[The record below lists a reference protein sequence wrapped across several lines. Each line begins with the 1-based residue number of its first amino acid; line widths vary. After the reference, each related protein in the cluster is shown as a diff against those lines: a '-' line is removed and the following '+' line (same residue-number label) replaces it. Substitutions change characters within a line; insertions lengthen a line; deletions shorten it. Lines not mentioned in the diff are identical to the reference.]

1 MPGLWIVD
9 ADAARRRLLA
19 ELAGAGDDAILGA
32 PGDRALE
39 LALSPGVVLLG
50 VGSDPAA
57 ELDFVQRLLPATSA
71 RGWILLAT
79 PRFAP
84 EARRLFDHPALALE
98 TWPPDPTALRARI
111 EALLQRRDEPSLGE
125 RARREA
131 VESRF
136 ATFFCDLPQ
145 AELAAALH
153 PRHATLP
160 LLVRGEPGTG
170 RRLFARHRHECG
182 ALEGGVFAEIAC
194 DALGA
199 DAPSALERALAV
211 ALEGRVESRPGV
223 TVYLHEVGAL
233 PVPLQRTVAD
243 WIELAPPAPLAGA
256 RRVAWIA
263 SARPVAVHDPASV
276 SPAAAPAAAPGAS
289 RTGALEPGLALA
301 FAPLEIALPP
311 LRARVGAIPL
321 LVEAFASAHAYALGE
336 TPRRFSDEALA
347 KLEAW
352 PFAGNTRELEAVVRR
367 TLLAEPA
374 DPVPASALRLQPAAR
389 ASDALRPGA
398 READALRPAARA
410 SEGLRADAEP
420 TPDGVTSPPRS
431 TPRPFARPRFH
442 AAAPA
447 AAGDRG
453 TSVPPLPESLRELVA
468 ALTAH
473 LRGELAPLRDLV
485 GSLSEPG
492 VEDGRRREMRR
503 DAGQYLDQLG
513 ALVEQVEAVAQL
525 PAPELVPLD
534 LPALIDGVFEPLRAQ
549 AEARKILVL
558 KELDRASPVVYS
570 DRALLTAA
578 LCALARFALD
588 ELPERGDLFVSS
600 RHVAA
605 GRDGRPAQRVLLR
618 YRAKRDEAAG
628 PELGLALTR
637 WLARPLEAR
646 FAIDEKEHGEVL
658 VLLDLPAPALA

>member
-39 LALSPGVVLLG
+39 TALSPGVVLLG

-57 ELDFVQRLLPATSA
+57 ELEFVQRLLPATSA

-98 TWPPDPTALRARI
+98 LWPPDPTALRARI
-111 EALLQRRDEPSLGE
+111 DALRERRDEPSLAE
-125 RARREA
+125 RARRDA
-131 VESRF
+131 VERRF
-136 ATFFCDLPQ
+136 ATFFCDLPASQ
-145 AELAAALH
+145 IAAVSD

-182 ALEGGVFAEIAC
+182 GLEGGVFAELAC
-194 DALGA
+194 DTPGA
-199 DAPSALERALAV
+199 DAAAALERALAL
-211 ALEGRVESRPGV
+211 ALEGRVASRVGV

-233 PVPLQRTVAD
+233 PVPLQRTLAD

-263 SARPVAVHDPASV
+263 SARPLPA
-276 SPAAAPAAAPGAS
+276 
-289 RTGALEPGLALA
+289 ALEPGLALA
-301 FAPLEIALPP
+301 FAALEIELPP
-311 LRARVGAIPL
+311 LRTRVGAIPL
-321 LVEAFASAHAYALGE
+321 LVEAFANAHAYALGE

-367 TLLAEPA
+367 TLLAEPL
-374 DPVPASALRLQPAAR
+374 DPVAASALRLHPVGPPSASSPPQPATRAQHDGAPLAR
-389 ASDALRPGA
+389 FALRGHPPVERAGA
-398 READALRPAARA
+398 A
-410 SEGLRADAEP
+410 SA
-420 TPDGVTSPPRS
+420 S
-431 TPRPFARPRFH
+431 
-442 AAAPA
+442 
-447 AAGDRG
+447 
-453 TSVPPLPESLRELVA
+453 PLPETLRELVG
-468 ALTAH
+468 ALTSH

-485 GSLSEPG
+485 ASLSEPG
-492 VEDGRRREMRR
+492 VGDGRRSELRR
-503 DAGQYLDQLG
+503 DAGRYLDQLG
-513 ALVEQVEAVAQL
+513 LLVEQVETVAKL
-525 PAPELVPLD
+525 PPPELVPLD
-534 LPALIDGVFEPLRAQ
+534 LPALIDQVLDPLRAG

-570 DRALLTAA
+570 DRALLSSA
-578 LCALARFALD
+578 LCALAHFALA

-618 YRAKRDEAAG
+618 YRAKRDEAGG
-628 PELGLALTR
+628 PELGLALAR

-646 FAIDEKEHGEVL
+646 FTIDEKEHGEVL
-658 VLLDLPAPALA
+658 VLLDLPAPELA